1 MINNYKG
8 VSLVALVITIIV
20 LLILAGISLSFAFG
34 ENGIIT
40 KAQEAK
46 ERTNIS
52 QAEETI
58 KTRIANLQVEK
69 NGQATIEDI
78 MEIESD
84 DIKIIPNTGT
94 TVDIAYNEKY
104 IFTVDNKFNISYA
117 REFSED
123 ALSKIEPALV
133 FDNFQRDE

>member
-34 ENGIIT
+34 DNGIIT

-46 ERTNIS
+46 EKTNIS

-78 MEIESD
+78 EDINSD
-84 DIKIIPNTGT
+84 DIQVVHYKDSNTA
-94 TVDIAYNEKY
+94 DIAYNKQY
-104 IFTVDNKFNISYA
+104 IFTIDSKFNISET
-117 REFSED
+117 REYS
-123 ALSKIEPALV
+123 
-133 FDNFQRDE
+133 DNFLTKITPVVKATQE